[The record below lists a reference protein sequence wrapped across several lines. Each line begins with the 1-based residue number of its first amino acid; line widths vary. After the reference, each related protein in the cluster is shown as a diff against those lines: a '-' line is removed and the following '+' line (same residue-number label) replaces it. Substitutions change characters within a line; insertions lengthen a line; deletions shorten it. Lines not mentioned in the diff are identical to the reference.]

1 MRKRG
6 AIAARGLRAERWNR
20 VRRHPARE
28 QRQHSAGKL
37 PIGAPFQANCQPVL
51 PNRQSRAVNLD
62 DIDRRLIALLRDD
75 ARRPVSSLAAALG
88 VSRGTVQN
96 RIGRLQRGGVI
107 QGFTLRLGPEAEKVS
122 AGIRAITT
130 IEIRGRSTAGV
141 IRGLRGFPEVRALH
155 MTNGRW
161 DVIAE
166 LGAASLEILDQALNR
181 IRMLE
186 GVANTETSILLS
198 TPKG

>member
-1 MRKRG
+1 M
-6 AIAARGLRAERWNR
+6 E
-20 VRRHPARE
+20 
-28 QRQHSAGKL
+28 
-37 PIGAPFQANCQPVL
+37 
-51 PNRQSRAVNLD
+51 LD
-62 DIDRRLIALLRDD
+62 DTDRRLIALLRDD
-75 ARRPVSSLAAALG
+75 ARRPASSLAAMLG

-96 RIGRLQRGGVI
+96 RIARLLRGGAI
-107 QGFTLRLGPEAEKVS
+107 QGFTLRLGAEAER
-122 AGIRAITT
+122 AGAGVRAITA

-141 IRGLRGFPEVRALH
+141 LRAMRGFPEVRALH

-166 LGAASLEILDQALNR
+166 LGAEGLEALDGALNR

-198 TPKG
+198 TQKG

>member
-1 MRKRG
+1 MD
-6 AIAARGLRAERWNR
+6 
-20 VRRHPARE
+20 
-28 QRQHSAGKL
+28 
-37 PIGAPFQANCQPVL
+37 
-51 PNRQSRAVNLD
+51 LD
-62 DIDRRLIALLRDD
+62 DTDRRLIALLRAD
-75 ARRPVSSLAAALG
+75 ARRPASSLAAALG

-96 RIGRLQRGGVI
+96 RIARLLRGGAI
-107 QGFTLRLGPEAEKVS
+107 QGFTLRLGPEGEGAGS
-122 AGIRAITT
+122 AAAVRAITA

-141 IRGLRGFPEVRALH
+141 LRALRGFPEVRALH

-166 LGAASLEILDQALNR
+166 LAAEGLEALDQALHR

-198 TPKG
+198 TQKG

>member
-1 MRKRG
+1 M
-6 AIAARGLRAERWNR
+6 E
-20 VRRHPARE
+20 
-28 QRQHSAGKL
+28 
-37 PIGAPFQANCQPVL
+37 
-51 PNRQSRAVNLD
+51 LD
-62 DIDRRLIALLRDD
+62 DTDRRLIALLRAD
-75 ARRPVSSLAAALG
+75 ARRPASSLAAALG

-96 RIGRLQRGGVI
+96 RIARLLRGGVI
-107 QGFTLRLGPEAEKVS
+107 QGFTLRLGPEGES
-122 AGIRAITT
+122 PAGRGVRAITA

-141 IRGLRGFPEVRALH
+141 LRALKGFPEVRTLH

-166 LGAASLEILDQALNR
+166 LGAESLETLDQALNR

-198 TPKG
+198 TQKG

>member
-1 MRKRG
+1 MSGALRK
-6 AIAARGLRAERWNR
+6 
-20 VRRHPARE
+20 
-28 QRQHSAGKL
+28 SAG
-37 PIGAPFQANCQPVL
+37 A
-51 PNRQSRAVNLD
+51 AVELD
-62 DIDRRLIALLRDD
+62 DTDRRLIALLRAD
-75 ARRPVSSLAAALG
+75 ARRPASSLAAALG

-96 RIGRLQRGGVI
+96 RIARLLRGGVI
-107 QGFTLRLGPEAEKVS
+107 QGFTLRLGPEAETTSTGV
-122 AGIRAITT
+122 RAITA

-141 IRGLRGFPEVRALH
+141 LRALKGFPEVRTLH

-166 LGAASLEILDQALNR
+166 LGAESLETLDQALNR

-198 TPKG
+198 TQKG

>member
-1 MRKRG
+1 MD
-6 AIAARGLRAERWNR
+6 
-20 VRRHPARE
+20 
-28 QRQHSAGKL
+28 
-37 PIGAPFQANCQPVL
+37 
-51 PNRQSRAVNLD
+51 LD

-75 ARRPVSSLAAALG
+75 ARRPASSLAAALG

-96 RIGRLQRGGVI
+96 RIARLLRGGVI
-107 QGFTLRLGPEAEKVS
+107 QGFTIRLGPEAEKAS
-122 AGIRAITT
+122 AGIRAITA
-130 IEIRGRSTAGV
+130 IEIRGRSTSGV
-141 IRGLRGFPEVRALH
+141 LRALRGFPEVRALH

-166 LGAASLEILDQALNR
+166 LSAEGLETLDQALNR

-198 TPKG
+198 TQKG